1 MENIIFAAL
10 LYILV
15 PAFLLWL
22 NHESTT
28 ANLFVDPQSKNNIR
42 TEKLPHQHSDYRCPN
57 KYRLSS
63 HQSVT
68 SRKINPTTSESNLL
82 NHKCAQAQ
90 SHHTNAIQKA
100 PYKQVLPT
108 IIKLESKDSE
118 QDYHQL
124 TIRQLKKIAQKRK
137 IKRYGSMRKED
148 LILALTT

>member
-15 PAFLLWL
+15 SAFLLWL

-28 ANLFVDPQSKNNIR
+28 ANQLIDPQLKNNIP
-42 TEKLPHQHSDYRCPN
+42 TEKLP
-57 KYRLSS
+57 

-68 SRKINPTTSESNLL
+68 SRKIKPTTSESNLL
-82 NHKCAQAQ
+82 NHKCAPAQ
-90 SHHTNAIQKA
+90 SHHTDVIQKA
-100 PYKQVLPT
+100 AYKQVLPT
-108 IIKLESKDSE
+108 IRKLESKDSE

-137 IKRYGSMRKED
+137 IKRYGSMRKKD